1 MELQLA
7 SNNEKILRQVSLH
20 FFYFKYEDFFLLRFK
35 QKWCFKM
42 GPLCSLSLMCTEYLM
57 QRNNT
62 NGVKLEYQIH
72 IINLNK
78 YFNGNTEFSLWM
90 SLSLKN
96 YRFQSLCIWVYQ
108 SIMFFFSI
116 LCRRIVAG
124 GIEQYVLCSDLNI
137 L

>member
-1 MELQLA
+1 MGKY
-7 SNNEKILRQVSLH
+7 SGRQPYI
-20 FFYFKYEDFFLLRFK
+20 FFTLVPKVCFLPRFK
-35 QKWCFKM
+35 QRWCFKM
-42 GPLCSLSLMCTEYLM
+42 GPLCSLSLVCTEYLM
-57 QRNNT
+57 HKNNT

-78 YFNGNTEFSLWM
+78 YFYGSTEFSPFGYHF
-90 SLSLKN
+90 LKN
-96 YRFQSLCIWVYQ
+96 YSYSYRFQSLCIWVYQ
-108 SIMFFFSI
+108 SIMFFSSI